1 MGRVSCSKSA
11 AWTTIGIN
19 KINTPKEG
27 AFKAKFSYFSSQ
39 GDPAENDIYAYDFG
53 QYDFGFGYKDLENI
67 NGKNDVNDSSMT
79 EVQVDGTNEFV
90 TKNIQDIIRIGQIHL
105 VLIFIRII
113 LKDLLK

>member
-67 NGKNDVNDSSMT
+67 NGKKMMLM
-79 EVQVDGTNEFV
+79 
-90 TKNIQDIIRIGQIHL
+90 IHL
-105 VLIFIRII
+105 
-113 LKDLLK
+113 